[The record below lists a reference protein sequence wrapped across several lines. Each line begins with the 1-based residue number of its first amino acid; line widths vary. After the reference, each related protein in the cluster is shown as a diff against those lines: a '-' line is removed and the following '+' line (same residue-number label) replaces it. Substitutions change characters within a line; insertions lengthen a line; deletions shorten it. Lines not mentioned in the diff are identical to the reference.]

1 MFKKVF
7 FFLLLSIIAF
17 FNSNFVF
24 ASEIDNL
31 EQNIDNLEQ
40 YLTLKNKVSENVI
53 KSIPKIFYE
62 NWESY
67 LIASSGK
74 DSDALIVITML
85 SIQKTIKF
93 LAVDYPLD
101 FAYNIGKEMFS
112 LARIILTTDISGLI
126 GKIEQI
132 TVDKAIEYAMN
143 ELFKHEIRV
152 GSGIM
157 ETDYITNKGTKS
169 NVKINYIITQ
179 KQINNESQ
187 NKKYETVIR
196 LYSPKTIEVPTNKF
210 LGNFMMVYENQD
222 EIKPFT
228 VTMKGEMEYKNFNY
242 RWMDTPE
249 IIVEYP
255 KVVPDF
261 GFKPVSFWEKYVTKP
276 IGETLKSIKKLFNL
290 GGGSIFDSFSSHDL
304 EIIEENEDLEELAEE
319 IREIEDELEQE
330 NEKIE
335 QTEEEFAEKVAQ
347 LNKENELSE
356 SETVPDQLESN
367 ENLITLKDDMTEE
380 EVRQLLIA
388 IYNEL
393 LKRQTAL
400 ASQEQENNNDENDE
414 KQEELEL
421 EKDKKEK
428 SPKKEISYCVYNNQT
443 PLSNKLII
451 NEVAWM
457 GTSNNS
463 ADEWI
468 ELKNISS
475 EVIDLEGYQLLDK
488 DNQIQVIFKDLKVN
502 PGDYVLLERT
512 DDNTVPNIKADI
524 IYKGNLN
531 NNKESLY
538 LFNNNC
544 VLEDMVLADPNWPA
558 GDSSNKKSM
567 ERKLDLTWQTYSGD
581 SFGTP
586 KAPNSEG
593 GSVVVPGGGG
603 GGGSNPPK
611 EEIKYC
617 AQTNLSSPTR
627 NSVIINEVAWMGIS
641 KATDEWIELKNI
653 TSNDISLKDYQL
665 LDKENQIKVV
675 FKEEDVILANSFYL
689 LERTDNNT
697 VPNIKADKIYTGALS
712 DTNESLRLFNSNCEL
727 MDEVLADPNWPA
739 GDSSNKKSMERK
751 LDLTWQTYSGDS
763 FGTPKA
769 PNSEGGSV
777 VVPGGG
783 GGGGSNP
790 PKEEIKYCA
799 QTNLSSPTRNSVIIN
814 EVAWMGVSKATDE
827 WIELKNITSK
837 DISLKGYQLLDKENQ
852 IKVVFKEEDVIL
864 ANSFYLLER
873 TNDETVPN
881 IKADK
886 IYTGA
891 LSDTNE
897 SLRLFNSNC
906 ELMDE
911 VLADPNWP
919 AGDNSNKKSM
929 ERKLDLTWQ
938 TYSKDSFGTPRAE
951 NSITN
956 AYVPN
961 PASVFCDEKGGKI
974 EIRQNG
980 NGDQYGVCVF
990 DDGKMCE
997 EWAMY
1002 SDSCRIGGIDTSYFT
1017 DEEDLFCAIRGGR
1030 VGDSDCY
1037 LPSGKTCDLA
1047 SFYKGSCIDKTYA
1060 NSLII
1065 TEVSEGYN
1073 NDDREYVRLFN
1084 QSGKDISLCS
1094 SENNCFYLAY
1104 FSPEGNDYQPP
1115 EWNKP
1120 NLNIPL
1126 ENVLLNNNSYYQI
1139 DFTKDNRG
1147 NFKPLNDGDHLFMNN
1162 GSVCIFNQDVTKLSS
1177 EDEAKKAKIDCVG
1190 WLYYG
1195 NLSYGPEY
1203 DINEYAAVSRLDAI
1217 DRRTEQNRY
1226 ALLRKKDSLN
1236 DLYFDRDNN
1245 PLDFEYGKPTI
1256 YTLTS
1261 VLNFKFTELE
1271 DKTNL
1276 RLSWDFSDFLDLTKI
1291 SYKVIYTKNNDFN
1304 SKENIIEMA
1313 EKKAASKH
1321 VEEIIPS
1328 IEEGID
1334 YRFRVKIFE
1343 EGGNE
1348 SDQLDH
1354 LFYVYI
1360 SSFDN
1365 HIYGLKRYDYNKTN
1379 HTSYLGPQNGVVKKD
1394 LISQGDSW
1402 LFLKAPLIDKYGNFY
1417 FVGGINDLKVVSY
1430 DKNGLFRWETN
1441 TRNNSSGDIIF
1452 NDTPY
1457 YFSQNKLIKFSH
1469 TGDILWESYFD
1480 QAIGYE
1486 NALFYNNHLY
1496 FDCILLEK
1504 RGLCSRNLEK
1514 DGQIELLYETDKD
1527 KDLSNL
1533 LVDELGNIF
1542 FVANNAKLI
1551 KMTKEGFKELDIYAE
1566 KDWEY
1571 SKNLKILMVDN
1582 KILVYSY
1589 LKTFL
1594 IDKSGE
1600 MSMLQKHEKDWE
1612 EKSPTALAFTVKDN
1626 LYIIECYTGVD
1637 GTLYSI
1643 NLSNF
1648 EKTMVMDK
1656 IEIPENSNYSPIV
1669 DANDNI
1675 YYMGLDN
1682 SHIIGYKKDGDTFL
1696 KILDEDAGRYL
1707 FSEMV
1712 LVNGKIYYPAREK
1725 FVEFS
1730 FE

>member
-1 MFKKVF
+1 
-7 FFLLLSIIAF
+7 
-17 FNSNFVF
+17 
-24 ASEIDNL
+24 
-31 EQNIDNLEQ
+31 
-40 YLTLKNKVSENVI
+40 
-53 KSIPKIFYE
+53 
-62 NWESY
+62 
-67 LIASSGK
+67 
-74 DSDALIVITML
+74 
-85 SIQKTIKF
+85 
-93 LAVDYPLD
+93 
-101 FAYNIGKEMFS
+101 
-112 LARIILTTDISGLI
+112 LARILLAADISELI
-126 GKIEQI
+126 GKIEKV
-132 TVDKAIEYAMN
+132 TVEKAVKYATN
-143 ELFKHEIRV
+143 ELFKHEVKV
-152 GSGIM
+152 GSGLIIM
-157 ETDYITNKGTKS
+157 DYKS
-169 NVKINYIITQ
+169 EQGESSSVQLNYIITQ
-179 KQINNESQ
+179 KEIDSTK
-187 NKKYETVIR
+187 NKKYETIVKF
-196 LYSPKTIEVPTNKF
+196 YSPHSINIHDGHVFGRTP
-210 LGNFMMVYENQD
+210 MMSKSKK

-242 RWMDTPE
+242 SWINTPE
-249 IIVEYP
+249 VTVEYP

-290 GGGSIFDSFSSHDL
+290 GGGSIFDSFNSRDL

-347 LNKENELSE
+347 LNKENELVE
-356 SETVPDQLESN
+356 SETIPDQLESN
-367 ENLITLKDDMTEE
+367 ENLITLRDNMTEE

-400 ASQEQENNNDENDE
+400 ADQEQKNDNDEE
-414 KQEELEL
+414 KKEEVEL
-421 EKDKKEK
+421 EKDKNDKKEK

-457 GTSNNS
+457 GTNNNS

-524 IYKGNLN
+524 VYKGNLN

-593 GSVVVPGGGG
+593 GSVVIPGGGG

-653 TSNDISLKDYQL
+653 TSNDISLKD
-665 LDKENQIKVV
+665 
-675 FKEEDVILANSFYL
+675 
-689 LERTDNNT
+689 
-697 VPNIKADKIYTGALS
+697 
-712 DTNESLRLFNSNCEL
+712 
-727 MDEVLADPNWPA
+727 
-739 GDSSNKKSMERK
+739 
-751 LDLTWQTYSGDS
+751 
-763 FGTPKA
+763 
-769 PNSEGGSV
+769 
-777 VVPGGG
+777 
-783 GGGGSNP
+783 
-790 PKEEIKYCA
+790 
-799 QTNLSSPTRNSVIIN
+799 
-814 EVAWMGVSKATDE
+814 
-827 WIELKNITSK
+827 
-837 DISLKGYQLLDKENQ
+837 YQLLDKENQ

-1017 DEEDLFCAIRGGR
+1017 DEEDLFCAIKGGM
-1030 VGDSDCY
+1030 VGDNDCY

-1047 SFYKGSCIDKTYA
+1047 SFYNGSCVDKTYA
-1060 NSLII
+1060 DSLII

-1147 NFKPLNDGDHLFMNN
+1147 NFKPLNDGDHLFMDN

-1195 NLSYGPEY
+1195 YGPEY
-1203 DINEYAAVSRLDAI
+1203 DINESIAVSRFDAI

-1226 ALLRKKDSLN
+1226 TLLRKKDSLS

-1304 SKENIIEMA
+1304 GKENIIEMA

-1417 FVGGINDLKVVSY
+1417 FVGGRNDSKVASY
-1430 DKNGLFRWETN
+1430 DKNGLFRWEVD

-1452 NDTPY
+1452 DNTPY

-1469 TGDILWESYFD
+1469 TGDILWESDFD
-1480 QAIGYE
+1480 QAVGYE
-1486 NALFYNNHLY
+1486 NALFYNNYLY

-1504 RGLCSRNLEK
+1504 RGLCRRNLEK
-1514 DGQIELLYETDKD
+1514 DGQIELVYETDKD

-1551 KMTKEGFKELDIYAE
+1551 KMTPEGFKELDIYAE

-1612 EKSPTALAFTVKDN
+1612 EKSPTVLAFTVKDN

>member
-1 MFKKVF
+1 M
-7 FFLLLSIIAF
+7 IAF

-210 LGNFMMVYENQD
+210 WGNFIMVYENQD

-249 IIVEYP
+249 VIVEYP

-261 GFKPVSFWEKYVTKP
+261 GFKPVSFWEKYITKP

-290 GGGSIFDSFSSHDL
+290 GGGSIFDSFNSRDL
-304 EIIEENEDLEELAEE
+304 EIIEENEDLEKLAED
-319 IREIEDELEQE
+319 IKEIEDELEQE

-347 LNKENELSE
+347 LNKENELVE
-356 SETVPDQLESN
+356 SELVPDQSPESN

-428 SPKKEISYCVYNNQT
+428 SPKKEISYCAYNNQT
-443 PLSNKLII
+443 SLSNKLII

-457 GTSNNS
+457 GTNNNS

-488 DNQIQVIFKDLKVN
+488 DNQIQVIFKDLKVS

-544 VLEDMVLADPNWPA
+544 VLEDMVEANPNWPA
-558 GDSSNKKSM
+558 GDNSNKKSM

-586 KAPNSEG
+586 KASNSEG
-593 GSVVVPGGGG
+593 ESVVIPGGGG

-611 EEIKYC
+611 EEITYC
-617 AQTNLSSPTR
+617 AQTNLKSPTR
-627 NSVIINEVAWMGIS
+627 NDVIINEVAWMG
-641 KATDEWIELKNI
+641 
-653 TSNDISLKDYQL
+653 TSN
-665 LDKENQIKVV
+665 
-675 FKEEDVILANSFYL
+675 
-689 LERTDNNT
+689 
-697 VPNIKADKIYTGALS
+697 
-712 DTNESLRLFNSNCEL
+712 
-727 MDEVLADPNWPA
+727 
-739 GDSSNKKSMERK
+739 SS
-751 LDLTWQTYSGDS
+751 
-763 FGTPKA
+763 
-769 PNSEGGSV
+769 
-777 VVPGGG
+777 
-783 GGGGSNP
+783 
-790 PKEEIKYCA
+790 
-799 QTNLSSPTRNSVIIN
+799 
-814 EVAWMGVSKATDE
+814 TDE

-852 IKVVFKEEDVIL
+852 IKVVFKEEDVVL

-873 TNDETVPN
+873 TDDDTVLN

-891 LSDTNE
+891 LSDTTE

-906 ELMDE
+906 ELIDE

-929 ERKLDLTWQ
+929 ERKPDLTWQ
-938 TYSKDSFGTPRAE
+938 TYLRDSFGTPRAE
-951 NSITN
+951 NSIAN

-974 EIRQNG
+974 EIRQNEI
-980 NGDQYGVCVF
+980 GDQYGVCVF

-1002 SDSCRIGGIDTSYFT
+1002 SDSCTIGGIDTSYFT
-1017 DEEDLFCAIRGGR
+1017 NDEDLFCAIKGGM
-1030 VGDSDCY
+1030 VGDNDCY
-1037 LPSGKTCDLA
+1037 LPSGKTCDLI
-1047 SFYKGSCIDKTYA
+1047 SFYNGSCYDKTYA
-1060 NSLII
+1060 DSLII
-1065 TEVSEGYN
+1065 TEVSEGHN

-1084 QSGKDISLCS
+1084 QSGKNISLCS

-1104 FSPEGNDYQPP
+1104 FSPKGNDYQPP

-1147 NFKPLNDGDHLFMNN
+1147 NFKPLIDDDHLFMDN

-1190 WLYYG
+1190 WIHYG

-1203 DINEYAAVSRLDAI
+1203 DINESTAVSRFDAI

-1236 DLYFDRDNN
+1236 GLYFDRDNN
-1245 PLDFEYGKPTI
+1245 SYDFEYGKPTI

-1261 VLNFKFTELE
+1261 VLNFKFTEFE

-1276 RLSWDFSDFLDLTKI
+1276 QLSWDFSDFLDLSKI
-1291 SYKVIYTKNNDFN
+1291 SYKVIYTKNSDFN
-1304 SKENIIEMA
+1304 SEENIVEMPT
-1313 EKKAASKH
+1313 KKAVDKH

-1334 YRFRVKIFE
+1334 YRFRVKMFE
-1343 EGGNE
+1343 EGANE

-1379 HTSYLGPQNGVVKKD
+1379 HTSYLGSQNGVVKKD
-1394 LISQGDSW
+1394 LISQDNSW
-1402 LFLKAPLIDKYGNFY
+1402 LFIKVPLIDKYGNFY
-1417 FVGGINDLKVVSY
+1417 FAGGSNSYYNTKIISY
-1430 DKNGLFRWETN
+1430 DKNGLFRWEIDAWD
-1441 TRNNSSGDIIF
+1441 SSLGDMIF
-1452 NDTPY
+1452 SDTPY
-1457 YFSQNKLIKFSH
+1457 YFSKNKLIKFSH
-1469 TGDILWESYFD
+1469 IGDILWESDFD
-1480 QAIGYE
+1480 EAVGYK
-1486 NALFYNNHLY
+1486 NALLYNNHLY

-1504 RGLCSRNLEK
+1504 
-1514 DGQIELLYETDKD
+1514 
-1527 KDLSNL
+1527 
-1533 LVDELGNIF
+1533 
-1542 FVANNAKLI
+1542 
-1551 KMTKEGFKELDIYAE
+1551 
-1566 KDWEY
+1566 
-1571 SKNLKILMVDN
+1571 
-1582 KILVYSY
+1582 
-1589 LKTFL
+1589 
-1594 IDKSGE
+1594 
-1600 MSMLQKHEKDWE
+1600 
-1612 EKSPTALAFTVKDN
+1612 
-1626 LYIIECYTGVD
+1626 
-1637 GTLYSI
+1637 
-1643 NLSNF
+1643 
-1648 EKTMVMDK
+1648 
-1656 IEIPENSNYSPIV
+1656 
-1669 DANDNI
+1669 
-1675 YYMGLDN
+1675 
-1682 SHIIGYKKDGDTFL
+1682 
-1696 KILDEDAGRYL
+1696 
-1707 FSEMV
+1707 
-1712 LVNGKIYYPAREK
+1712 
-1725 FVEFS
+1725 
-1730 FE
+1730 